1 MFIVMSKKA
10 FSFNVEREQL
20 QTISFVNKQV
30 EKRQNS
36 IKLTNR
42 SP

>member
-1 MFIVMSKKA
+1 MFIVTSKKA
-10 FSFNVEREQL
+10 FSFNVKREQL
-20 QTISFVNKQV
+20 QTISFVYKQV